1 MHLSQVENAPKV
13 AQRHDFDFVPRRAEV
28 DVAPAKPNDFS
39 ILAEMANAKIPDV
52 AVSGA
57 FLEAFAARDIDS
69 ILAFRHRG
77 KVVGGVAFLFLNET
91 GLDDLLL
98 GQFDFANPTER
109 VLARPIDDVAA
120 IYTWATALDGRG
132 ILGLGNVAE
141 HLSKRRFRFAD
152 LYGRPNTEDGQRL
165 VQSVGFK
172 PVAAFQDNLWIYE
185 RALKRGVPIS
195 PALSFNAGYGHA

>member
-1 MHLSQVENAPKV
+1 MYLSQSENAPKV
-13 AQRHDFDFVPRRAEV
+13 ARHDFDFVPRRAEV
-28 DVAPAKPNDFS
+28 VVETAKTSDFS
-39 ILAEMANAKIPDV
+39 ILAEMANAKIPEV
-52 AVSGA
+52 TVTGA

-77 KVVGGVAFLFLNET
+77 KVVGGVAFLFLNES

-109 VLARPIDDVAA
+109 VLARPLDDVAA

-152 LYGRPNTEDGQRL
+152 LYGRPNTEDGRRL

-172 PVAAFQDNLWIYE
+172 PMAAFQDNLWIYE
-185 RALKRGVPIS
+185 RALKRGVAFPA
-195 PALSFNAGYGHA
+195 ALSFHSGYGHA

>member
-1 MHLSQVENAPKV
+1 MHLNQRDNALLV
-13 AQRHDFDFVPRRAEV
+13 ARHDFDFVPRRAEV
-28 DVAPAKPNDFS
+28 DVRPPHEDEFNT
-39 ILAEMANAKIPDV
+39 LAEMASARIPEV

-57 FLEAFAARDIDS
+57 FLKAFAARDRDS
-69 ILAFRHRG
+69 ILAFAHRG
-77 KVVGGVAFLFLNET
+77 KVMGGVAFLFLNET

-109 VLARPIDDVAA
+109 VLAGPIEDVAA

-152 LYGRPNTEDGQRL
+152 LYGRPNTEDGRRL

-172 PVAAFQDNLWIYE
+172 PIAAFQENLWIYE
-185 RALKRGVPIS
+185 RASKRHPPLASAPRIQ
-195 PALSFNAGYGHA
+195 GYSHV